1 MMIAGCSTEQKAA
14 NTKKPH
20 IVKAGYHHWSHVPIQ
35 NSTVPEKGTDLAL
48 IVKNFPSGAKPT
60 AIIYHHHKSFKPVIT
75 DTTKEG
81 ILISARIVTASS
93 VLHTLSKKT
102 IRSDRLVYQ
111 KKDSTTDFIKI
122 DHWVPVNY

>member
-1 MMIAGCSTEQKAA
+1 MFIAGCSTDQKAA
-14 NTKKPH
+14 RNKSPH
-20 IVKAGYHHWSHVPIQ
+20 IVKAGYHHWSHVPLQ

-48 IVKNFPSGAKPT
+48 IVKDFPSGAKPT
-60 AIIYHHHKSFKPVIT
+60 AIIYQHHKSFRPVIT
-75 DTTKEG
+75 DTTKAG

-102 IRSDRLVYQ
+102 TRSDRLVYQ
-111 KKDSTTDFIKI
+111 KKDSTANFITI